1 VRCAGRSRVTGFE
14 TGYLAEAADAA
25 RAADADSQR
34 LGFGQHFFAVD
45 HLRVLSGL
53 ALESRD
59 LDAAERLTERVLSI
73 TEQRRPVF
81 EFLALLDRAQIWAAR
96 GQVRN
101 ALTTVGSARRVL
113 TSAASPALLARADEQ
128 EALLRLS
135 LGDTRSAAELASN
148 LPAARRGVL
157 LARVALAAGDDHGV

>member
-1 VRCAGRSRVTGFE
+1 MQPGRLTPIRSGWDSASISSPSTICVYYPASRWKGRE
-14 TGYLAEAADAA
+14 
-25 RAADADSQR
+25 
-34 LGFGQHFFAVD
+34 
-45 HLRVLSGL
+45 
-53 ALESRD
+53 
-59 LDAAERLTERVLSI
+59 LDAAEQLTERVLSI